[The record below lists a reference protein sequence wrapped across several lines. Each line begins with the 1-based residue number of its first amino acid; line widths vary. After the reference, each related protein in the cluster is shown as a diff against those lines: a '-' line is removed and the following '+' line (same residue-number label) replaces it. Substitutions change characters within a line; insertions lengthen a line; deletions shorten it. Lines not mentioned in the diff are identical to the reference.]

1 MTTLSDVSVYY
12 GTDHQTSNSGDLL
25 TVSGT
30 RRGEQRV
37 IRRLLTNPATATE
50 AGDDIFA
57 PAYGGGIPRAI
68 GKPLDVPKLQAQCLA
83 QMLLED
89 VVAKSP
95 RPVVTLTQSAS
106 DFGSIQVQLFYSDQP
121 TNTPVSLSFTV
132 TK

>member
-12 GTDHQTSNSGDLL
+12 GADHQTSNSGDLL

-37 IRRLLTNPATATE
+37 IRRLLTNPATDTE
-50 AGDDIFA
+50 PGDDAFA
-57 PAYGGGIPRAI
+57 PTYGGGIPRAI
-68 GKPLDVPKLQAQCLA
+68 GKPIDVPKLQAQCLA

-95 RPVVTLTQSAS
+95 RPVITLTQSAS
-106 DFGSIQVQLFYSDQP
+106 DFGAIQVQLLYSDQP

>member
-37 IRRLLTNPATATE
+37 VRRLLNNPATATDP
-50 AGDDIFA
+50 ADDIFA
-57 PAYGGGIPRAI
+57 PTYGGGIPRAI
-68 GKPLDVPKLQAQCLA
+68 GKPLDIPKLQAQCVA

-95 RPVVTLTQSAS
+95 RPVVTITQSRS
-106 DFGSIQVQLFYSDQP
+106 DFGSINVQLSYNDQP
-121 TNTPVSLSFTV
+121 TNTPVVLSFTV